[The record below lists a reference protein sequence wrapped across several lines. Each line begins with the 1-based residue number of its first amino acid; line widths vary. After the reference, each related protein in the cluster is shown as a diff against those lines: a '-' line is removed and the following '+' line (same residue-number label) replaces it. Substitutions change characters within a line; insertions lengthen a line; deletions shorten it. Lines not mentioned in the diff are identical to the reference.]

1 MPPTQTSIDAARP
14 PTRTLALRRS
24 LTLAPLS
31 GLIQRLAEMIQDTGP
46 THKELSVELG
56 DRQPITIS
64 QMVDG
69 FRRHIPHPAMVT
81 EEVPNAFRSPDQIT
95 LFRHL
100 LNEPRNEIPSS
111 NVSGYHR
118 SATGIRCPV

>member
-1 MPPTQTSIDAARP
+1 MVPLTLGSPDSMPATEASIDAARP

-24 LTLAPLS
+24 PILAPLS
-31 GLIQRLAEMIQDTGP
+31 GLIEGLAE
-46 THKELSVELG
+46 
-56 DRQPITIS
+56 
-64 QMVDG
+64 MVDG

-81 EEVPNAFRSPDQIT
+81 EEVSNPLCTPDQVV

-100 LNEPRNEIPSS
+100 LNEPRNEILTS

-118 SATGIRCPV
+118 SATGIRCQSNCG